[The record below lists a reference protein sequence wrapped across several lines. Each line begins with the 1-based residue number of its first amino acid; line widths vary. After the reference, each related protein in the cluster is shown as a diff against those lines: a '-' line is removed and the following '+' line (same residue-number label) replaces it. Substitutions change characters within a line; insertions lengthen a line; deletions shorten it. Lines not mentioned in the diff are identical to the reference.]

1 MRERKKLLEEKS
13 DATVV
18 TPGGIGTYEEFFE
31 ILTLKSLG
39 RLDRPLVLY
48 NINGYYDKMKELLE
62 HTASENFMETSVL
75 EICVFLDKPEK
86 IIEYIEKYPKKY

>member
-1 MRERKKLLEEKS
+1 
-13 DATVV
+13 
-18 TPGGIGTYEEFFE
+18 
-31 ILTLKSLG
+31 
-39 RLDRPLVLY
+39 
-48 NINGYYDKMKELLE
+48 MKELLE

>member
-39 RLDRPLVLY
+39 RLDRPVVLY

-62 HTASENFMETSVL
+62 HTAAENFMETSVL
-75 EICVFLDKPEK
+75 GICVFLDKPEE